1 LNETSRNNPYK
12 ARKVNCTVR
21 YIDDL
26 TINNPFED
34 EIGNIYPKELQL
46 KKTTEAANELSYL
59 DIMIEIEDSC
69 FRIDVYDKRDG
80 FGFHAVN
87 FPNLNIPLSPAYGVY
102 ISQLVRMARIHM

>member
-1 LNETSRNNPYK
+1 MTGDPDSTSFLLQQLNETLRNNPYK

-46 KKTTEAANELSYL
+46 KK
-59 DIMIEIEDSC
+59 DD
-69 FRIDVYDKRDG
+69 
-80 FGFHAVN
+80 
-87 FPNLNIPLSPAYGVY
+87 
-102 ISQLVRMARIHM
+102 